1 MRLGGRGSKS
11 PGWGISVPDMAST
24 SDLRRLSVSPFARE
38 YADLPAPPTTFD

>member
-11 PGWGISVPDMAST
+11 PGWGDFGPGHGLDFGSKAAQCV
-24 SDLRRLSVSPFARE
+24 PFARE